1 MIRTRFAPSPTGYM
15 HIGNLRTALYEYLIA
30 KHYGGRF
37 ILRIEDTDQ
46 GRQVEGSVDVI
57 YNTLKIAGLQY
68 DEGPDAGGDYGPY
81 VQSLRKDIYIK
92 YARELADNGKAY
104 YCFCGKERMEAQ
116 DEHEKYDRSCL
127 HLSASEIQAK
137 LASKAPYVI
146 RQLIPEGESRFLD
159 LVYGDITV
167 NNDELDDQVLIK
179 SDGMPTYNF
188 ANVVDDHL
196 MEITHVIRGN
206 EYLSSTPKYN
216 LLYEAFGWPIPIY
229 IHLPL
234 ILNAK
239 GEKLSKRKGDASFE
253 DLISQGFLPEAII
266 NYIALLG
273 WSPSENKEIFSL
285 PELIEHFDETRL
297 SKAPSVFD
305 IKKLTWMNGEYLKKI
320 EPDKFYE
327 MSLPVLKS
335 SVKTPGIDLF
345 YVSSMVQ
352 TRINFIYEI
361 PPLVDFIDKLPD
373 YEAGLYT
380 HKKMKT
386 NSEISIASLKQAL
399 PVLSGLSIWD
409 TTRVQAA
416 LSALVQSMGIKN
428 GQMLWPIRT
437 ALSGKPTSFCGAAEL
452 CALLGKEESLKRIRY
467 GIAILEA
474 VK

>member
-46 GRQVEGSVDVI
+46 NRQVEGSVDVI

-68 DEGPDAGGDYGPY
+68 DEGPDIGGDFGPY
-81 VQSLRKDIYIK
+81 IQSLRKDIYLK
-92 YARELADNGKAY
+92 HARELVEKGKAY
-104 YCFCGKERMEAQ
+104 YCFCGKERMDAP
-116 DEHEKYDRSCL
+116 DVYEKYDRRCL
-127 HLSASEIQAK
+127 YLPASEIQAK
-137 LASKAPYVI
+137 LASNSTYVI

-167 NNDELDDQVLIK
+167 NNDEMEDQVLIK

-188 ANVVDDHL
+188 ANVIDDHL
-196 MEITHVIRGN
+196 MGITHVIRGN

-216 LLYEAFGWPIPIY
+216 QLYEAFGWPIPIY

-234 ILNAK
+234 ILNAN

-253 DLISQGFLPEAII
+253 DLLSQGFLAEAII
-266 NYIALLG
+266 NYLALLG
-273 WSPSENKEIFSL
+273 WSPESNKEIFSL
-285 PELIEHFDETRL
+285 AELIEQFDETRL

-305 IKKLTWMNGEYLKKI
+305 IKKLTWMNGEYIKRI
-320 EPDKFYE
+320 DPGKFCE

-335 SVKTPGIDLF
+335 SIITPGVDLC
-345 YVSSMVQ
+345 YVSAMVQ
-352 TRINFIYEI
+352 TRINFIHEI
-361 PPLVDFIDKLPD
+361 PSLVDFIDKLPN
-373 YEAGLYT
+373 YEAELYT

-386 NSEISIASLKQAL
+386 NTDISITSLNQAAS
-399 PVLSGLSIWD
+399 VLNGVSIWD
-409 TTRVQAA
+409 TNHIHDA

-428 GQMLWPIRT
+428 GQMLWPVRT

-467 GIAILEA
+467 GIALLGIRC
-474 VK
+474 